1 MVNSAAANEDSDA
14 LRVVLLGASNLVRG
28 FSTIIDVLEHF
39 HGPKLNVMAAI
50 GHGRSYGN
58 ASRVLFRQLP
68 GIIPSELWN
77 AIEKQPQQKT
87 IALVTDIGNDL
98 LYDAKVETI
107 AKWVE
112 VCLKK
117 LKKISSQIIVTSLP
131 VCNLE
136 KLLSR
141 RFIFFRSCLFPKS
154 QLTFFDALQRAQ
166 DLNQEVE
173 QLAINHA
180 CNFEILEEKW
190 YGIDPIHITYDQR
203 LKAWNQI
210 LANHVK
216 NKKPIFLDKNKFFQP
231 LKYRLAIP
239 HERQLFGFS
248 QTRTQ
253 PCIKLAS
260 GTCVSLY

>member
-1 MVNSAAANEDSDA
+1 MAANEDPDA
-14 LRVVLLGASNLVRG
+14 LRVVLLGASNIVRG

-39 HGPKLNVMAAI
+39 HGPKLNVMAAT

-58 ASRVLFRQLP
+58 NSRVLFRTLP

-98 LYDAKVETI
+98 LYDAKVEAI
-107 AKWVE
+107 ANWVE

-117 LKKISSQIIVTSLP
+117 MKKISSQIIVTSLP

-136 KLLSR
+136 KLSSR
-141 RFIFFRSCLFPKS
+141 RFVFFRSCLFPKS
-154 QLTFFDALQRAQ
+154 KLTFSDAKQRAH

-173 QLAINHA
+173 RLANNYD
-180 CNFEILEEKW
+180 CNFKILSENW
-190 YGIDPIHITYDQR
+190 YGIDPIHIAADQK
-203 LKAWNQI
+203 LNAWNQI
-210 LANHVK
+210 LANHVEK
-216 NKKPIFLDKNKFFQP
+216 ENPVFLDKNKSFQP
-231 LKYRLAIP
+231 LRYRLAIP

-253 PCIKLAS
+253 PYIKLAS